1 MTLQS
6 ECKKEEKSLRK
17 KHCVRYGQSGGMET
31 EVEREDG
38 AGGGGKQ
45 QFFFFG
51 SREALRDADRGH
63 SKRGDCF

>member
-1 MTLQS
+1 
-6 ECKKEEKSLRK
+6 
-17 KHCVRYGQSGGMET
+17 MET

-51 SREALRDADRGH
+51 SREALRDVDRGH